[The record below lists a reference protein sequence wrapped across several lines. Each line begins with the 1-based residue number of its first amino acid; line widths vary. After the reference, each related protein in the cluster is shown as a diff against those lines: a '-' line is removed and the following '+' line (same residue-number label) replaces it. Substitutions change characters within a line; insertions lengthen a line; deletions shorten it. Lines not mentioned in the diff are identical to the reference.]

1 MAWSSVLGIAA
12 LIVLFSIIVFTFS
25 RGEKVRKRPEGTPAD
40 RRLLPTLRWPLGTD
54 VLNKFPNPRPR

>member
-25 RGEKVRKRPEGTPAD
+25 RGEKVRKQSEGTPANPGYSPPSNAHSG
-40 RRLLPTLRWPLGTD
+40 PTS
-54 VLNKFPNPRPR
+54 

>member
-25 RGEKVRKRPEGTPAD
+25 RGEKVRKGRKE
-40 RRLLPTLRWPLGTD
+40 RRL
-54 VLNKFPNPRPR
+54 RPATFRPMATPD